1 MLNFL
6 QSDVKKKKNENLELS
21 RHLTSN
27 LMYFMGTLTEAD
39 STRKERSNSLLI
51 TVLFASYASYF
62 TNICFSVFLFLS
74 WYKCLLAY

>member
-6 QSDVKKKKNENLELS
+6 QSDVRKKKNENLELS

-27 LMYFMGTLTEAD
+27 LMYFTGTLTEAD
-39 STRKERSNSLLI
+39 STSKERLNSLVI

-62 TNICFSVFLFLS
+62 YEYLFFCFYHGINV
-74 WYKCLLAY
+74 Y

>member
-27 LMYFMGTLTEAD
+27 LMYFTGMLTKAD
-39 STRKERSNSLLI
+39 STRKERSNGLVI

-62 TNICFSVFLFLS
+62 TNICFSVFIMV
-74 WYKCLLAY
+74 